1 MNEILPESEPVK
13 RIPRIVIIGVGNLL
27 QKDEGIGIHAVKA
40 LQEMQLPDNVTTIDG
55 GTSPDILACTRA
67 GDKLIIVDAARAGG
81 EPGAI
86 YRFQPADLNE
96 EAGAA
101 LSVHELGVPQNLR
114 LMLLSGSEPSEVV
127 IIGIEPKEIE
137 WGTELTPE
145 LEKKIPEIIS
155 VILREISTDYKV

>member
-1 MNEILPESEPVK
+1 MNQRLSENDPPK
-13 RIPRIVIIGVGNLL
+13 RIIVIGVGNLL

-40 LQEMQLPDNVTTIDG
+40 LQEMQLPDNVTIIDG
-55 GTSPDILACTRA
+55 GTSPDILACTRG

-86 YRFQPADLNE
+86 YRFQPDDLIAE
-96 EAGAA
+96 SGAA

-114 LMLLSGSEPSEVV
+114 LMLLSGNEPSEVV
-127 IIGIEPKEIE
+127 IIGIEPKVIE
-137 WGTELTPE
+137 WGIELSPE

-155 VILREISTDYKV
+155 VVLKEIGTDYKV